1 MASVAKM
8 PELRPNSHQ
17 FVGFVG
23 RVENYSSLVVQTDYA
38 TPEKV
43 EIGKKFRS

>member
-1 MASVAKM
+1 MASVAKT

-17 FVGFVG
+17 FVG